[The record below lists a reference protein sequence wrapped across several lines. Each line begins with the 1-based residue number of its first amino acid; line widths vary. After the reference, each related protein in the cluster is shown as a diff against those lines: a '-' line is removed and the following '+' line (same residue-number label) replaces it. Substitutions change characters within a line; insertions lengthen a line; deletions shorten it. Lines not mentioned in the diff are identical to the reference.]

1 MKKEIFMSA
10 AAFVCLGLYC
20 VGDALGS
27 DVKLVYPTDAAA
39 AELDNTRPEN
49 RIEPPIRELSEQ
61 DVVTP
66 LGQVQNVLNQLNG
79 IEATVT
85 QLSRDVSALKGL
97 DLSGVLPVVEKTAQ
111 EQQQTLSKLVELREM
126 VADLRATVDSAEKA
140 TANVK
145 AIQENKLTI
154 FLLVAILTLLI
165 CQVIW
170 KFGAGIWAT
179 LKERR
184 RAYIVAE
191 AEKLRQQYAQ
201 QTQTAAQPVAAATTT
216 QQ

>member
-1 MKKEIFMSA
+1 M
-10 AAFVCLGLYC
+10 FVCLGLYC
-20 VGDALGS
+20 VGSTLGS

-126 VADLRATVDSAEKA
+126 VSDLRATVDSAEKA

-154 FLLVAILTLLI
+154 FLLVAILALLV
-165 CQVIW
+165 CQIVW

-179 LKERR
+179 
-184 RAYIVAE
+184 
-191 AEKLRQQYAQ
+191 
-201 QTQTAAQPVAAATTT
+201 TT

>member
-1 MKKEIFMSA
+1 MKKEIIMSA
-10 AAFVCLGLYC
+10 AMFVCLGLYC
-20 VGDALGS
+20 VGAALGS

-85 QLSRDVSALKGL
+85 QLSRDVSTLKGL

-126 VADLRATVDSAEKA
+126 VSDLRATVDKAEKA

-154 FLLVAILTLLI
+154 FLLVAILALLI

-170 KFGAGIWAT
+170 KFGARIWAT

-191 AEKLRQQYAQ
+191 AEKLQRQYAQ
-201 QTQTAAQPVAAATTT
+201 QTQTAAQPVAATT

>member
-1 MKKEIFMSA
+1 MTCKKIGLF
-10 AAFVCLGLYC
+10 FV
-20 VGDALGS
+20 GS
-27 DVKLVYPTDAAA
+27 VILFGTAVSNAEDVKLVYPADAAA
-39 AELDNTRPEN
+39 AELDDSTASK
-49 RIEPPIRELSEQ
+49 RIEPPVRENSEQ

-85 QLSRDVSALKGL
+85 QLSRDVSTLKGL

-111 EQQQTLSKLVELREM
+111 EQQQTLSKLVELRGM
-126 VADLRATVDSAEKA
+126 VADLRATVDKAEKA

-170 KFGAGIWAT
+170 KFGAGILARVA
-179 LKERR
+179 ERR
-184 RAYIVAE
+184 RAYILAE
-191 AEKLRQQYAQ
+191 AEKLLQRKETPAE
-201 QTQTAAQPVAAATTT
+201 TPASAPVQGANG
-216 QQ
+216 